1 MSTPRSASQE
11 PQKAA
16 WDPPREV
23 PDDPNVQK
31 YNENQKFFN
40 DFEMALNALWEHPSV
55 AKLLPM
61 APQSSRKIA

>member
-1 MSTPRSASQE
+1 MSTPTSASRE

-23 PDDPNVQK
+23 PDDANAQK
-31 YNENQKFFN
+31 YNNKQWFFN

-55 AKLLPM
+55 AKGLPM
-61 APQSSRKIA
+61 DPKSSREIA